1 MRIDLAIEK
10 YLRYLVN
17 LKNASKYTLKNYKRA
32 LTNFADIVGA
42 EKKLSEISLSHLDEL
57 YDFLFE
63 LKNRRGEPIAAN
75 TKNLYLI
82 PVRSFLKFCIKRD
95 LDENILAPEKIEL
108 TKSSARDVSGLTPDE
123 LDRLRNFNEYKNP
136 VIALRDHALIE
147 LFYSTGLRISELQAL
162 NRDQINLNLGEF
174 SVLGKG
180 KKYRTV
186 YLTDSATEKLQKYFD
201 VRTDNYPPAFLN
213 ARVRA
218 DEFETKGESRRLSK
232 TSMENMVRTRAI
244 RAGITK
250 PVTPHKL
257 RHTFATHLLRNG
269 ADLRSVQEM
278 LGHSNISTTQ
288 IYTHVV
294 NADLKATHKKFLE

>member
-1 MRIDLAIEK
+1 MKLSDAIDK
-10 YLRYLVN
+10 YERHLKN
-17 LKNASKYTLKNYKRA
+17 IKNASFYTLKNYGRSLNCFQKICGSDK
-32 LTNFADIVGA
+32 NIVD
-42 EKKLSEISLSHLDEL
+42 ISLTDIDNL

-63 LKNRRGEPIAAN
+63 LKNKKGESVAAS

-82 PVRSFLKFCIKRD
+82 PIRSFLKFCIKRD
-95 LDENILAPEKIEL
+95 LAETILAPEKIEL
-108 TKSSARDVSGLTPDE
+108 AKSKSRDVSGLTPDE
-123 LDRLRNFNEYKNP
+123 LERLRNFNEYKNP
-136 VIALRDHALIE
+136 VIALRDNALIE

-162 NRDQINLNLGEF
+162 NRENINLNLGEF

-180 KKYRTV
+180 QKYRTV
-186 YLTDSATEKLQKYFD
+186 FLTELAKEKLQKYFD
-201 VRTDNYPPAFLN
+201 VRTDVYPPAFLN

-218 DEFETKGESRRLSK
+218 NEFETNGESRRLSK

-294 NADLKATHKKFLE
+294 NADLKETHKKFLN